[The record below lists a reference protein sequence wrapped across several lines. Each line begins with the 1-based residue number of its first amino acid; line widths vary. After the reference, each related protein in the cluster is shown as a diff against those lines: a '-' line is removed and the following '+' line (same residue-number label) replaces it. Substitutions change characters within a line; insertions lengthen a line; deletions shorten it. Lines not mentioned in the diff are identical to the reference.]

1 VDGGYIACG
10 WTRDGRDHPTRGRPE
25 KVWVACPRTTTTTTT
40 TRPFWVKGS
49 MCTAHTAQQPNRRTT
64 DFREHTSGQPG
75 TTGGT
80 LFFDRGLKASSS
92 SRLSPQR
99 WVGGS
104 VSQQSGSTL
113 MHGMWAQSTPVT
125 LNGTTREYGV
135 VHNMAV
141 VVAARNVYGTT
152 QVCGAGQGV
161 VRAFLSSFAAHV
173 VVCCC
178 G

>member
-1 VDGGYIACG
+1 MQHQVILRTRLLSPAHPHTRKGTKRLGESVWTGGYIACG

-104 VSQQSGSTL
+104 VS
-113 MHGMWAQSTPVT
+113 
-125 LNGTTREYGV
+125 
-135 VHNMAV
+135 
-141 VVAARNVYGTT
+141 
-152 QVCGAGQGV
+152 
-161 VRAFLSSFAAHV
+161 LSSQEAHS
-173 VVCCC
+173 CMGC
-178 G
+178 GHKAHP